1 MIPAVSSLPSHQIAI
16 DFISQLLGNVQYRV
30 RAPDT
35 RPTTRY
41 IAWVLRLWLTMSA
54 LVSGVRTLVQV
65 GSRKP
70 LTVSI
75 NFGVASDDQPGNP
88 ADYLDTDS

>member
-1 MIPAVSSLPSHQIAI
+1 MIPAVSSLLSHQIAI

-30 RAPDT
+30 CAPDA

-41 IAWVLRLWLTMSA
+41 IAWEPRLWLTMSPLA
-54 LVSGVRTLVQV
+54 SGVETLVQV

-75 NFGVASDDQPGNP
+75 NVRVASEDQPRNP